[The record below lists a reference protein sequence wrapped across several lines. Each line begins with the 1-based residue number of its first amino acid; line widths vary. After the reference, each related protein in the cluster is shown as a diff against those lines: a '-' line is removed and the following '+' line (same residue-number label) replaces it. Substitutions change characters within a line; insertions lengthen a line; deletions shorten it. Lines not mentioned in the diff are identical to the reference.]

1 MRVSATPWPQEHV
14 YIRPGSERSRQ
25 QLTSSLERDHR
36 LREAGHG
43 VQVAQS
49 ECKGVFA
56 WRCAE
61 RHQENH
67 LERDAG
73 AGLNWACL
81 STIQGIDVLS
91 PQGRAAALDIDKHLL
106 FVVRAE

>member
-1 MRVSATPWPQEHV
+1 MRVSATPWPQEHL

-56 WRCAE
+56 WRCAD
-61 RHQENH
+61 RHQEKH
-67 LERDAG
+67 LKRDAG
-73 AGLNWACL
+73 AGLNCACL
-81 STIQGIDVLS
+81 STIQGVDVLS
-91 PQGRAAALDIDKHLL
+91 SQRGSTINPVRELL
-106 FVVRAE
+106 LSLVRA

>member
-1 MRVSATPWPQEHV
+1 MRVSATPWPQEHL

-49 ECKGVFA
+49 ECEGVCA
-56 WRCAE
+56 WCCAD

-81 STIQGIDVLS
+81 SAVQGVDVLS
-91 PQGRAAALDIDKHLL
+91 PQRRAAVHDVREQLL
-106 FVVRAE
+106 FVVGA